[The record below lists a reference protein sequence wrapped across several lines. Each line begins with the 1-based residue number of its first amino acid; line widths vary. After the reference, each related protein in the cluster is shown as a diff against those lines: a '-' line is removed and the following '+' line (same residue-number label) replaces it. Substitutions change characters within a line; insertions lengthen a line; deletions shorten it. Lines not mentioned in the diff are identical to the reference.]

1 MKPNPPPRRP
11 LSGGAA
17 LLKPVLLTVVGVLI
31 QASPLSA
38 GDKEKALRLPEVL
51 ASVRGL
57 YPPYL
62 AALVE
67 QDVANGRVRQAL
79 GAFDLQLNAGA
90 AVNPLGYYSGSSGY
104 AGLEQPLNFW
114 GGSVYGGYRL
124 SSGLLPNYNKD
135 RTGSDGEAVL
145 GFRVPLLRDGNIDR
159 RRVTLWQSQI
169 DRELADPLILRQYL
183 DFIRAASIAY
193 YNWTAAGYR
202 FALAEELLRL
212 AKDRDEGIAEQVSSG
227 ASPPILR
234 IDNQRLVVSREI
246 GLVQA
251 ERRFQAAAIELSLF
265 YRKAENSQPVI
276 ASRDRL
282 PEAFP
287 PHPKPQVER
296 LNEDI
301 RGALAAR
308 PEILRLQLSMDK
320 VALDRR
326 LAKNN
331 LLPNLDLAVEARQTP
346 GNDPAKDSDATELEA
361 KLELKLPFQ
370 RREAKG
376 RLDVAAAQRERL
388 LQEQVFARDRIS
400 ADVRDSYSALIAA
413 HDALKQT
420 RLNVELSQQLQEA
433 ESERVKQGAAD
444 LLALQLREQAMFE
457 SKVLEVEAQAEYFRA
472 QANYRAAIAADAP
485 ARVKR

>member
-1 MKPNPPPRRP
+1 MKLNQPYQRP
-11 LSGGAA
+11 LCWRAVRWKPLLLAVAGA
-17 LLKPVLLTVVGVLI
+17 LV
-31 QASPLSA
+31 QAAPLFA
-38 GDKEKALRLPEVL
+38 AEKGKALQLPEVL

-67 QDVANGRVRQAL
+67 QDIANGRIRQAL

-145 GFRVPLLRDGNIDR
+145 GFRVPLLREGNIDR

-169 DRELADPLILRQYL
+169 DRELADPMILRQYL
-183 DFIRAASIAY
+183 DFIRASSIAY

-202 FALAEELLRL
+202 LALANELLRL
-212 AKDRDEGIAEQVSSG
+212 AKDRDEGIAEQVKSG
-227 ASPPILR
+227 ASPPIVR

-265 YRKAENSQPVI
+265 YRQTENSQPVI
-276 ASRDRL
+276 ASRERL

-287 PHPKPQVER
+287 PHPRPQLER
-296 LNEDI
+296 INEDI
-301 RGALAAR
+301 RNALASR
-308 PEILRLQLSMDK
+308 PEMVRLQLSMDK
-320 VALDRR
+320 IALDRR

-331 LLPNLDLAVEARQTP
+331 LLPNLDLSFEARQTP
-346 GNDPAKDSDATELEA
+346 GNDPAKESDATELEA
-361 KLELKLPFQ
+361 KLEFKLPFQ

-388 LQEQVFARDRIS
+388 LQEQVFASDRIA

-420 RLNVELSQQLQEA
+420 RLNVDLAQQLQEA
-433 ESERVKQGAAD
+433 EVERVKQGAAD
-444 LLALQLREQAMFE
+444 LLALQLREQATFE
-457 SKVLEVEAQAEYFRA
+457 AKVLEVEAQAEYFRA
-472 QANYRAAIAADAP
+472 QANYRAAVAADAP
-485 ARVKR
+485 ARGKR

>member
-1 MKPNPPPRRP
+1 MKPND
-11 LSGGAA
+11 LS
-17 LLKPVLLTVVGVLI
+17 
-31 QASPLSA
+31 QRLSA
-38 GDKEKALRLPEVL
+38 RGTVRWTFLILVFAGALSRSAPLFAEEKGKALRLSDVL

-62 AALVE
+62 AALLE
-67 QDVANGRVRQAL
+67 QDIANGRVRQAQ
-79 GAFDLQLNAGA
+79 GAFDLQLSAGA

-145 GFRVPLLRDGNIDR
+145 GFRVPLLREGSVDR
-159 RRVTLWQSQI
+159 RRVNLWQSQI

-183 DFIRAASIAY
+183 DFIRAATIAY
-193 YNWTAAGYR
+193 YNWTASGYR
-202 FALAEELLRL
+202 LALAEELLRL

-227 ASPPILR
+227 ASAPIVR

-251 ERRFQAAAIELSLF
+251 TRRFQAAAIELSLF
-265 YRKAENSQPVI
+265 YRQSGNSQPVI
-276 ASRDRL
+276 ASRERL

-287 PHPKPQVER
+287 PHPRPQQDR
-296 LNEDI
+296 LNDDI
-301 RGALAAR
+301 RVALTGR
-308 PEILRLQLSMDK
+308 PEMVRLRLSMDK
-320 VALDRR
+320 IALDQR

-331 LLPNLDLAVEARQTP
+331 LLPNLDLAFEARQTP

-361 KLELKLPFQ
+361 KLEFKLPLQ

-376 RLDVAAAQRERL
+376 RLDVAAAQRDRL
-388 LQEQVFARDRIS
+388 IQEQMFAQDRI
-400 ADVRDSYSALIAA
+400 AAEVRDSYSALITA

-433 ESERVKQGAAD
+433 ENERVKQGAAD

-457 SKVLEVEAQAEYFRA
+457 AKVLEVEAQAEYFRA
-472 QANYRAAIAADAP
+472 QANYRAAVAADAP
-485 ARVKR
+485 QRRKR